1 MAKILII
8 EDNESLNQVYTFIL
22 GKEGHAVSSVFNGKE
37 GLKAVKSDLPDLIL
51 LDMLMP
57 QMDGLTFLKKLS
69 LPKRAKTKIL
79 VLTNLDEDE
88 EMKAAHKLGAT
99 SYVLKATTSPSE
111 LVTRVDII
119 LRSLNLNT

>member
-8 EDNESLNQVYTFIL
+8 EDNESLNQVYT
-22 GKEGHAVSSVFNGKE
+22 SVFNGKE

-119 LRSLNLNT
+119 LRSHNLNT

>member
-8 EDNESLNQVYTFIL
+8 EDNESLNQVYKFIL
-22 GKEGHAVSSVFNGKE
+22 EKEGHIVGSVFNGKD
-37 GLKAVKSDLPDLIL
+37 GLKAVKQSLPDLIL

-57 QMDGLTFLKKLS
+57 KMDGLTFLRKLS
-69 LPKRAKTKIL
+69 LPKHSATKIL

-88 EMKAAHKLGAT
+88 ELKAAHKLGAT

-111 LVTRVDII
+111 LVAHVNVI
-119 LRSLNLNT
+119 LNKHFQST

>member
-1 MAKILII
+1 LAKILII
-8 EDNESLNQVYTFIL
+8 EDNESLNQVYTFIFE
-22 GKEGHAVSSVFNGKE
+22 KEGHAVNSVFNGKD
-37 GLKAVKSDLPDLIL
+37 GLKAIKHDTPDLIL

-57 QMDGLTFLKKLS
+57 TMDGLTFLKKLS

-88 EMKAAHKLGAT
+88 EMKTAHKLGAT

-111 LVTRVDII
+111 LVMRVNIT
-119 LRSLNLNT
+119 LNAKA